1 MLWLLVEKPHWAVGG
16 REAGGRHKIPLLKI
30 SSDVNLHVDDMSACL
45 SIPMKTERPQIQCI
59 QAGYA
64 SESFGCFLKAKI
76 FSLNPWKP
84 VGLEEG
90 PGIYIF

>member
-1 MLWLLVEKPHWAVGG
+1 MLWLLVEKPHWVVGG

-30 SSDVNLHVDDMSACL
+30 SSDVDDMSACH
-45 SIPMKTERPQIQCI
+45 STPMKTERPQIQWI

-76 FSLNPWKP
+76 FSLKPWKP